1 MNTLSRVILTA
12 ALLAT
17 LSARAQQDTATMEIG
32 VRSGVDT
39 GEDSKRRHD
48 PTYAEDITRHANI
61 YLLASVLPHP
71 SIMPLVKPV
80 DAIAIAKD
88 LNRLLVTLGFHP
100 VQADQKPEIVITVEY
115 GRGWLPNPYNDNNFG
130 KVHNNLTDS
139 DPLSAWPLHEI
150 FFSLSTKVKEESMEE
165 EKLIIQVKAWK
176 YSPDPKQKL
185 KLLWMT
191 TMEVDDP
198 DHRDLNEIYQKLLA
212 AGAPHFDHPIDRE
225 HEVVIN
231 TAVPEGHVKVG
242 RPEVI
247 DDFKSR

>member
-1 MNTLSRVILTA
+1 M
-12 ALLAT
+12 
-17 LSARAQQDTATMEIG
+17 
-32 VRSGVDT
+32 
-39 GEDSKRRHD
+39 
-48 PTYAEDITRHANI
+48 
-61 YLLASVLPHP
+61 
-71 SIMPLVKPV
+71 
-80 DAIAIAKD
+80 
-88 LNRLLVTLGFHP
+88 
-100 VQADQKPEIVITVEY
+100 
-115 GRGWLPNPYNDNNFG
+115 
-130 KVHNNLTDS
+130 
-139 DPLSAWPLHEI
+139 
-150 FFSLSTKVKEESMEE
+150 
-165 EKLIIQVKAWK
+165 KAWK

-225 HEVVIN
+225 HEVVID